1 MTITHG
7 LDWQDFG
14 RSLESIPFSL
24 DPPRVKEK
32 SRDFYWFSPVLRRTL
47 CGKYGDILVMPRSE
61 ADVMKV
67 AKRCVEWKVPLTVR
81 GAGTG
86 NYGQAMPLE
95 GGVILEM
102 TAMNAIR
109 WLRPGMIRC
118 EAGLKLIDLDT
129 EVQKMGWELR
139 LHPSTR
145 RTATLGGFVAGG
157 SSGIGAIQYGLLR
170 DPGNINGLRI
180 VTLEDK
186 PQALELRG
194 PDIQKVNH
202 AYGTNGII
210 TELEMPLSPAYPWTD
225 TLVAFDDFM
234 AAARFAQVLS
244 QADGIIKK
252 EISVYAWPIPAY
264 FKPIRASCPAGKAIA
279 IVMVA
284 EPSEEAFQFLVT
296 ACGGQLTYRRSGEEA
311 KRTVPLYE
319 FTWNHTTLH
328 ALKADRSITYLQ
340 SLFPPGRNL
349 ELAEHMIA
357 TFGEEV
363 PMHLEFVRLEGQ
375 IGCFGI
381 QLVKFHSEERL
392 NEIIRYH
399 EDHGVPVFNPHTS
412 TLEDGGMKVVDP
424 LQLGFKR
431 EVDPYG
437 LLNPGKMRGWWE
449 DKTVQVHDGALYR

>member
-1 MTITHG
+1 MTIIHG
-7 LDWQDFG
+7 LDWQGFG
-14 RSLESIPFSL
+14 RSLEGIPFSL
-24 DPPRVKEK
+24 EPPRVKEK

-47 CGKYGDILVMPRSE
+47 CSKYGDILVMPRSE

-118 EAGLKLIDLDT
+118 EAGLKLIDLD
-129 EVQKMGWELR
+129 
-139 LHPSTR
+139 
-145 RTATLGGFVAGG
+145 
-157 SSGIGAIQYGLLR
+157 
-170 DPGNINGLRI
+170 
-180 VTLEDK
+180 
-186 PQALELRG
+186 
-194 PDIQKVNH
+194 
-202 AYGTNGII
+202 
-210 TELEMPLSPAYPWTD
+210 
-225 TLVAFDDFM
+225 
-234 AAARFAQVLS
+234 
-244 QADGIIKK
+244 
-252 EISVYAWPIPAY
+252 
-264 FKPIRASCPAGKAIA
+264 
-279 IVMVA
+279 
-284 EPSEEAFQFLVT
+284 
-296 ACGGQLTYRRSGEEA
+296 
-311 KRTVPLYE
+311 
-319 FTWNHTTLH
+319 
-328 ALKADRSITYLQ
+328 
-340 SLFPPGRNL
+340 
-349 ELAEHMIA
+349 
-357 TFGEEV
+357 EV

-381 QLVKFHSEERL
+381 QLLKFHSEERL

-449 DKTVQVHDGALYR
+449 DKTVQAHDGALYR